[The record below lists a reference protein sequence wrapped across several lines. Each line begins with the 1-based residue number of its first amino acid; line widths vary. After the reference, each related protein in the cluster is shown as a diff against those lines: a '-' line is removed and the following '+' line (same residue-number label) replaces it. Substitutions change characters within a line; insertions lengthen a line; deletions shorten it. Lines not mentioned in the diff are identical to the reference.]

1 MRSYDLFGFFLLF
14 LLDFWRPTEALCS
27 LENGTAA
34 RCHFLEDARYIDTY
48 ELQSLKASVA
58 QKVLTS
64 DAFENVT
71 SLRYLDLSGG
81 DLEEIHPR
89 SFLLLTDLLSLN
101 LADNHIKYLNSSSLE
116 GLKNLQNLRLRRN
129 SLQDISEAVLNLKS
143 LKVLDISG
151 NPLNCNCSTLKARDK
166 LLEKGVKISKTALCS
181 GPVSVKGWSLLKP
194 SSKLICIFEEQDEG
208 MQMDQPV
215 VGAPEGSGEIGS
227 GDEEPFEDDKEEDME
242 VVAAPAVNVPKAA
255 ETPAPETPA
264 PETPAPKTTDA
275 ETPSPKTPEVEIPSL
290 KTPEVEIPSPK
301 TPEVEIPAPKTSKAH
316 TPAPEIPLEAA
327 QLSSKVEVS
336 ATPISPV
343 EVSLEKSKL
352 KGDDGLFFDTDEKPA
367 IASPPVPHTEKP
379 AVNDDLVYAV
389 EGSGDDDEF
398 EGSGTRVPP
407 IDFSKA
413 EDGTVFENTVAEG
426 DGGSLFESL
435 FGSWSD
441 KSTTGAPEEKTV
453 SDIEN
458 EEFLPVDSAKEPK
471 VKVQLTKAGQQALI
485 PIKSGFDLSDV
496 TELNATKNG
505 ETKPEIANAS
515 SQETKMGYGSMV
527 VLIILLAIFVGLVG
541 LAAYKGDFCKKK
553 RVPDDLERGTE
564 LKEMRK
570 SLLDAGNA
578 QPKISSNGNT
588 ESVPLM
594 NSVPPQDAKD
604 SKPLS
609 RNGNGTVDGPVK
621 SVPSEKSDP
630 SAKSEPSA
638 PESLDPV
645 KPPRRSIPHEEFLRP
660 TTNGKSNPD
669 LYINSEKFSKMSLN
683 LSSNDIKTHP
693 NTSMIPADFESPPLS
708 PDAQRV
714 KIILQDNPDSVPK
727 TPILI
732 TRTKMGENLVKTP

>member
-27 LENGTAA
+27 LESGTAA
-34 RCHFLEDARYIDTY
+34 RCHYLEDARYIDTY
-48 ELQSLKASVA
+48 ELQSLKASMA

-64 DAFENVT
+64 DAFKNIT

-81 DLEEIHPR
+81 DLEEIHPG
-89 SFLLLTDLLSLN
+89 SFLLLPDLLSLN
-101 LADNHIKYLNSSSLE
+101 LADNHIKHLNSSSLE
-116 GLKNLQNLRLRRN
+116 GLKNLQNLNLRRN
-129 SLQDISEAVLNLKS
+129 SIHDLPQAVLHLKS

-151 NPLNCNCSTLKARDK
+151 NPLNCNCATLKARDK
-166 LLEKGVKISKTALCS
+166 LLEKGVKISKRSLCS
-181 GPVSVKGWSLLKP
+181 GPVAVKGWSLLKP
-194 SSKLICIFEEQDEG
+194 SLKLICLFEEQDKG
-208 MQMDQPV
+208 MQMDQPL
-215 VGAPEGSGEIGS
+215 VGAAEGSGELGS
-227 GDEEPFEDDKEEDME
+227 GDEEPFEDDKEDDLEE
-242 VVAAPAVNVPKAA
+242 VAAPPVNVPEVAETPA
-255 ETPAPETPA
+255 PETPAPETPA
-264 PETPAPKTTDA
+264 PETPAPKTPEA
-275 ETPSPKTPEVEIPSL
+275 ETL
-290 KTPEVEIPSPK
+290 
-301 TPEVEIPAPKTSKAH
+301 APKTSEAE
-316 TPAPEIPLEAA
+316 TPAPETPLEVT
-327 QLSSKVEVS
+327 QPTSNVEVS
-336 ATPISPV
+336 ATPVSPV

-367 IASPPVPHTEKP
+367 IVSPPVPQTDRP
-379 AVNDDLVYAV
+379 AANDDLVYAV

-413 EDGTVFENTVAEG
+413 EDGTVFENTVTEG

-435 FGSWSD
+435 FGSWSET
-441 KSTTGAPEEKTV
+441 STTGAPEEKTV

-458 EEFLPVDSAKEPK
+458 EEFLPVVPFKASE
-471 VKVQLTKAGQQALI
+471 VEGILTKTVQREHT
-485 PIKSGFDLSDV
+485 PFKSGLDLSDV
-496 TELNATKNG
+496 KEVNGTKNG
-505 ETKPEIANAS
+505 ETKPEIADAS

-527 VLIILLAIFVGLVG
+527 VLIVLLAIFVALVG

-594 NSVPPQDAKD
+594 NAAPPQEAND

-609 RNGNGTVDGPVK
+609 RNGNATVDGPA
-621 SVPSEKSDP
+621 KSDP
-630 SAKSEPSA
+630 SAKPDLSAKSEPSV

-660 TTNGKSNPD
+660 ATNGKSNPEP
-669 LYINSEKFSKMSLN
+669 YINSEKFHKIPLN
-683 LSSNDIKTHP
+683 LSSNDIKTP
-693 NTSMIPADFESPPLS
+693 PSTPMIPSDFGSPPLS

-732 TRTKMGENLVKTP
+732 TRTKMGENLVKTQ